1 MAQLCLVFGSA
12 PDEARFQAPSL
23 ARDRYIHHCL
33 AEGDKLAAH
42 EAMSLYL
49 DDSEQLLLQLL
60 TPTHHH

>member
-1 MAQLCLVFGSA
+1 MAQLRLVFSSA
-12 PDEARFQAPSL
+12 PDEACFQAPWL
-23 ARDRYIHHCL
+23 ARDRYIHDCL

-49 DDSEQLLLQLL
+49 DDSEQLL